1 MEENHFKA
9 DFWARQT
16 TQPLK
21 IKEIIKEQNAL
32 SPSDMG
38 KVMGPLMKEFSGTAD
53 GKIVQN
59 MVIKELSK

>member
-1 MEENHFKA
+1 MLEITL
-9 DFWARQT
+9 QCIIL
-16 TQPLK
+16 LK
-21 IKEIIKEQNAL
+21 KEIIKEQNAL

-59 MVIKELSK
+59 MVIKELSKQ